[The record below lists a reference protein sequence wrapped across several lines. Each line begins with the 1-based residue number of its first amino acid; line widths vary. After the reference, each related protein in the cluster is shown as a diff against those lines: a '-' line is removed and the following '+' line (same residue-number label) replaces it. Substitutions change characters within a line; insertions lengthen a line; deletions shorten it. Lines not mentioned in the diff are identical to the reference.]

1 MKLTTRLAKLGCTRG
16 RPVNT
21 RGGAYPGR
29 SSSRSDRGSCS
40 QGPTV
45 STPFIAPPAL
55 LHLQRRQWETS
66 RDQRS
71 GVEKSGRP
79 FYCRSPRK
87 EKGSVCA
94 REMSGKGGGK
104 ISVYHDICTR
114 MNILKSRDCIL
125 FKCWIWNPNISCLRY
140 YPRATGYS
148 HVFYLFFIFFCSM
161 QQMRCKRRCLWEGR
175 RTGCW
180 VGEQG
185 ERSLGGL
192 TLWYGA
198 LKRPLEGVQYQEQ
211 D

>member
-1 MKLTTRLAKLGCTRG
+1 MQLQPLWQRELFSGPHRVHAFYRSPSPPPPPAQAVGDLQGSEVRG
-16 RPVNT
+16 REE
-21 RGGAYPGR
+21 RQAFLL
-29 SSSRSDRGSCS
+29 SFS
-40 QGPTV
+40 QEWKGEV
-45 STPFIAPPAL
+45 FV
-55 LHLQRRQWETS
+55 R
-66 RDQRS
+66 
-71 GVEKSGRP
+71 EK
-79 FYCRSPRK
+79 
-87 EKGSVCA
+87 
-94 REMSGKGGGK
+94 MSGKDRLEEKK
-104 ISVYHDICTR
+104 ISVCHDICTR
-114 MNILKSRDCIL
+114 MNILKSRNCIL

-148 HVFYLFFIFFCSM
+148 HVFFFFFFFL
-161 QQMRCKRRCLWEGR
+161 QQMRCKQRCLWGGR